1 MGAQNRGVKSENVRA
16 SNMSTVLRNILAS
29 PGEVT
34 RAGLS
39 QRTGMTRAT
48 ISRLVDDL
56 VSAGLVRELEP
67 GDGGGRGRPA
77 NRLTPAEG
85 SAVAL
90 GVEVDVASLDVMLV
104 DLAGRELGHRRIERD
119 FADSAPE
126 ETMAL
131 AAQEAHTLLE
141 DTLPDG
147 ALFHGTGV
155 GLPGLVSPTRLALA
169 PNLGWR
175 DIPHDQLLA
184 PLADL
189 NPVVVANEADLAAYA
204 VAYTRPGVA
213 GGPSTFVYVSG

>member
-1 MGAQNRGVKSENVRA
+1 MSIRSDSADETGRMNRGPVAPSRSTDRGIGGYNRGVKSENVRA

-67 GDGGGRGRPA
+67 SDEGGRGRPA
-77 NRLTPAEG
+77 NRLTPSEG

-104 DLAGRELGHRRIERD
+104 DLAGSELGYRRIEQD
-119 FADSAPE
+119 FADSVPE
-126 ETMAL
+126 KTSREIGRASCR
-131 AAQEAHTLLE
+131 ER
-141 DTLPDG
+141 
-147 ALFHGTGV
+147 V
-155 GLPGLVSPTRLALA
+155 
-169 PNLGWR
+169 
-175 DIPHDQLLA
+175 
-184 PLADL
+184 
-189 NPVVVANEADLAAYA
+189 
-204 VAYTRPGVA
+204 
-213 GGPSTFVYVSG
+213 